1 MLVHKKCHHTLWGA
15 VRVNFWTEF
24 FRLFV
29 YAPSRAF
36 SLDMAFSSTFMQMTH
51 LYVPV
56 KPTES

>member
-1 MLVHKKCHHTLWGA
+1 MGCREGQFLEGV
-15 VRVNFWTEF
+15 FQI
-24 FRLFV
+24 FV